1 MENQNARLEKVL
13 MQDKSTRPE
22 KILPVVKSDLRD
34 VLRSYGEL
42 SGDINIDI
50 DEMDNKYCLVMVAS
64 FDRFKL

>member
-22 KILPVVKSDLRD
+22 KILPVIKSDLRD